1 MTTIQIC
8 QLTRSSARMIMICG
22 FCLVVVDGWYFGFV
36 LDSVKKDEKKVAAML
51 VAIISKRNSTIK
63 NCAIMARFISK

>member
-22 FCLVVVDGWYFGFV
+22 FCLVDGWYFGFV